1 MSALIVGGLVFFL
14 FLLNAVFL
22 GIIFFI
28 RRRMA
33 AVNHWSSAL
42 GTVLMSMLESRRSS
56 DDHGYVNYPVVH
68 YSYQVGGQAYQSTKI
83 APGPEVGGTGAEKVV
98 ARYPSGAQVMV
109 FYNPQN
115 PSEAVLEKK
124 APAQWVLW
132 MILAIFDCTLLGVI
146 PVVWWALQ
154 Q

>member
-1 MSALIVGGLVFFL
+1 
-14 FLLNAVFL
+14 
-22 GIIFFI
+22 
-28 RRRMA
+28 MA